1 MPRVLCLFGTRP
13 EIIKLSP
20 VLEALAGRRDRIE
33 TIHVSSSQHQELLQP
48 FARSFGVRIDH
59 DLAVMKED
67 QSPADV
73 ASRVLAALDPLL
85 EHEAPDLVIVQG
97 DTTTAMSGALA
108 ANLRGIPVGHVEAGL
123 RTGDL
128 ANPFPEEMNRRLV
141 TRMAALHFA
150 PTRENVRNL
159 LSEGV
164 PAHRIALTG
173 NPVVDAVQA
182 IRARSTPSPDLE
194 RLLAE
199 LPGRRLVVVTTHRRE
214 SFGAVMEENLRVLRR
229 FVERHPDVG
238 LAFPVHPNPRV
249 REAAQRALGGVPR
262 VHLIEPLGYADFVH
276 LLGAA
281 WLVVSDSGGVQEE
294 APSLGVPLLVLR
306 EKTERPEAIEAGV
319 ARLVGG
325 RPERLEALLEEL
337 AGDDSW
343 IRSVQEIPNPYG
355 EGDSGERIADAIE
368 AFLLDRA
375 LPSEAGSAVPEP
387 RALADFVGEALA
399 HVKEIPTEEAH
410 RVLAAP
416 NREGWHFV
424 DVREPDEYADGH
436 VPGAR
441 SSPRGF
447 LEVRADLDH
456 YKRDAWFE
464 DRARKLILYCG
475 GGHRSALAARTLRE
489 MGFSHVVSMAEGWTG
504 WTERGYPVER

>member
-1 MPRVLCLFGTRP
+1 MPRALCLFGTRP
-13 EIIKLSP
+13 EIIKLAP
-20 VLEALAGRRDRIE
+20 VLEALGSRRGRIE

-85 EHEAPDLVIVQG
+85 EHEAPDLMIVQG

-108 ANLRGIPVGHVEAGL
+108 ATLRGIPVGHVEAGL

-128 ANPFPEEMNRRLV
+128 SNPFPEEMNRRLV
-141 TRMAALHFA
+141 SRMATLHFA
-150 PTRENVRNL
+150 PTRQNVRTL
-159 LSEGV
+159 RSEGV

-173 NPVVDAVQA
+173 NPVVDAVRA
-182 IRARSTPSPDLE
+182 IRAHSAPSPDLE

-214 SFGAVMEENLRVLRR
+214 SFGDLMEENLRVLRR

-238 LAFPVHPNPRV
+238 LVFPVHPNPRV
-249 REAAQRALGGVPR
+249 RAAAQRALGGAPR
-262 VHLIEPLGYADFVH
+262 VHLIEPLGYADFIH

-294 APSLGVPLLVLR
+294 APTLGVPLLVLR

-337 AGDDSW
+337 GGDERW
-343 IRSVQEIPNPYG
+343 IRSVREIPNPYG

-368 AFLLDRA
+368 SFLLDGA
-375 LPSEAGSAVPEP
+375 LRSEAGAAVVPT
-387 RALADFVGEALA
+387 RSLADFVGEALA
-399 HVKEIPTEEAH
+399 HVQEIPTEEAH
-410 RVLAAP
+410 RILAAP
-416 NREGWHFV
+416 DREGWHFV
-424 DVREPDEYADGH
+424 DVREPDEYAEGH
-436 VPGAR
+436 LPGAR

-447 LEVRADLDH
+447 LEVRADLEH
-456 YKRDAWFE
+456 YKRDPWFE
-464 DRARKLILYCG
+464 DRGRRLILYCG
-475 GGHRSALAARTLRE
+475 GGHRSALAARTLSE
-489 MGFSHVVSMAEGWTG
+489 MGFTHVVSMAGGWTG